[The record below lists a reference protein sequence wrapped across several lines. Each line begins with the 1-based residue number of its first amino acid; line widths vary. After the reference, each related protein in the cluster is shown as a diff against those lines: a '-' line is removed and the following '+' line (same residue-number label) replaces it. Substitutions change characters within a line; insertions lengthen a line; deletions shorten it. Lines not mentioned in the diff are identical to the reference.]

1 MTEPTWPLLRANGY
15 LYGSYQRELQSPLI
29 LEGSF
34 DQEIRLQLRGGK
46 VSSRMGGGCLQSR
59 VADLP
64 EYLQP

>member
-1 MTEPTWPLLRANGY
+1 MDIYTIRISVNCNL
-15 LYGSYQRELQSPLI
+15 PLI

-46 VSSRMGGGCLQSR
+46 VSSRMGGSCLQSR